1 MKYGF
6 YLVAGTG
13 LILLQTSV
21 MPYFF
26 VFDGIYCMYDIL
38 IPFILYLSI
47 FCPFSES
54 LPVIAVCGFVMDSLS
69 AGPFGIFS
77 TSYIWIFIG
86 IRWIAAF
93 IRISGAILSS
103 ALMMLGVLVE
113 NAVVFS
119 VFGFMSKGD
128 DLLPDNAFFMLSIQL
143 VCAAVTGTLIIQTLK
158 YFHITYDERGWR
170 QSARALKQR

>member
-6 YLVAGTG
+6 YLMAGTG
-13 LILLQTSV
+13 LIILQTSV

-26 VFDGIYCMYDIL
+26 VFDGIYGMYDLL

-47 FCPFSES
+47 FCPFIES
-54 LPVIAVCGFVMDSLS
+54 LPVIAICGFIMDSFS

-86 IRWIAAF
+86 IKWIAAF
-93 IRISGAILSS
+93 IQISGATLSS
-103 ALMMLGVLVE
+103 VLMVLGVLVE

-119 VFGFMSKGD
+119 VFGFMAKGD
-128 DLLPDNAFFMLSIQL
+128 ELLPDNALFMLSVQL
-143 VCAAVTGTLIIQTLK
+143 VCAASTGTVIIQTLK
-158 YFHITYDERGWR
+158 YFHKNYDERGWR
-170 QSARALKQR
+170 QSAKALKQR